1 MIKKYIA
8 KSDISLSV
16 GKMHVSFR
24 SLTGGG
30 SVFYTDNESLQ
41 KAMEAHHK
49 YGKLFSEAPVEA
61 AAVKPKKE
69 ESAKPA
75 GPKQVV
81 VTCLED
87 AKEYLVDTYELSRTK
102 LRSKQSIVDAAA
114 SKGIEFVGI

>member
-24 SLTGGG
+24 PLTDGG

-41 KAMEAHHK
+41 KALEAHPK

-61 AAVKPKKE
+61 APVVKPKKVE
-69 ESAKPA
+69 AKPT
-75 GPKQVV
+75 GPKQVM

-87 AKEYLVDTYELSRTK
+87 AKEYLVETYELSRTK
-102 LRSKQSIVDAAA
+102 LRSRQSIVDAAA
-114 SKGIEFVGI
+114 AKGIEFVGI